1 MMNFANGS
9 YVKKSFLIRLILC
22 IRTTYIF
29 QWYWK
34 SETYLLRLYLHL
46 LLSLKFITTLKS
58 IRIKCSVVVKNR
70 FHDEQ
75 MINLLGVENKSDS
88 IIDFL
93 YRGEL
98 FSMTISGI
106 KLFFKKA
113 ISIIG
118 FCDKI
123 AWRGFNPLVSSKST
137 LQRI

>member
-1 MMNFANGS
+1 M
-9 YVKKSFLIRLILC
+9 
-22 IRTTYIF
+22 
-29 QWYWK
+29 
-34 SETYLLRLYLHL
+34 YLLFLYLQL
-46 LLSLKFITTLKS
+46 LLSVKFITTPKS
-58 IRIKCSVVVKNR
+58 MRIKCSVVVKNR

-98 FSMTISGI
+98 FSMTTREI
-106 KLFFKKA
+106 KLYFKKA

-123 AWRGFNPLVSSKST
+123 A
-137 LQRI
+137 

>member
-1 MMNFANGS
+1 M
-9 YVKKSFLIRLILC
+9 
-22 IRTTYIF
+22 
-29 QWYWK
+29 
-34 SETYLLRLYLHL
+34 
-46 LLSLKFITTLKS
+46 
-58 IRIKCSVVVKNR
+58 RIKCSVVVKNR

-98 FSMTISGI
+98 FSMTTREI
-106 KLFFKKA
+106 KLYFKKA

-123 AWRGFNPLVSSKST
+123 AWQGLTPLYLQSKLCNEFGSHWDC
-137 LQRI
+137 I